1 MVLLHL
7 KTDNALNTTLAKFDS
22 LYQDSFIQY
31 SNINNNIYLSGIANN
46 NFKIYNPLNAN
57 DNGLIY
63 NNNILTVRSHNT
75 QVIKNENE
83 YTEYPNDITSIY
95 SYQFTEKLIG
105 NLNPFEN
112 VFNNISN
119 RKWTSE
125 AIYTKASG
133 IGRCPQLPE
142 YQFKNK
148 NSYGYWGVIKFPY
161 QIIPVKI
168 SFSDFYTGSLVNP
181 VSEYNVPQYFDLYL
195 SNDNI
200 NWIQIYS
207 YISTVGIKEFSFA
220 NSTLY
225 SYIGIVITKINLNP
239 AITADNQ
246 GQSFNIDTIKIYSKP
261 ILHFDNN
268 IKIIDN
274 NLLNV
279 DILST
284 NKLVLNNSTIT
295 NETDLQNVIVTKSL
309 QEVKNLYNIYWQSN
323 ATTGFFNSN
332 IINKLSINSNF
343 ANSTLDINGDIAFKQ
358 RSLNNSFTLTNKG
371 AGNTIASSNVYIG
384 KISCISNTINYFNLS
399 LILFEFDKYYF
410 QTIDINGNYY
420 STSNLN
426 IYWKTTFDSTYLMQ
440 RIIGINYKIVP
451 EVNNITSIC
460 FYLKYN
466 PVLNITSA
474 VNTISNPNSDY
485 INNII
490 YSDLIATSHLSN
502 INFSIRSPTNVIIDN
517 DNNIYSNAYL
527 ISSICLNS
535 NNDILDDMNVTNL
548 IASNINSSNISL
560 FNNSIINSNF
570 LMLNN
575 DKKIIDSGISS
586 NTLARFINLPN
597 LANKIVGTN
606 SNGNITYLNES
617 SLLLSNLNKLNT
629 TPNSILIIDR
639 NSNFSTTSSI
649 PLSNIN
655 NVMNLFDF
663 NKQNNRFVCNSN
675 MQINKIFIGNSHIIT
690 SNNDKLLINN
700 REIPDDIFKLI
711 TKIPF
716 YQYNPQQPPTESIN
730 GNMITY
736 DIDIGD
742 TSMKISTFYGDE
754 NSDDENIL
762 NIFKNLDINRYWKT
776 RDKFKNYTKSI
787 NERFSVILSLYET
800 DIDGNT
806 IYCGAY
812 IIFEFQ
818 FEFILNYYIIY
829 VNYPYLKNSIREFD
843 LYGYDNVANGWRKIH
858 TQRNLIMKNNL
869 IPNVFY
875 INKTYFTNYSKYAF
889 CILNTNNNTEGDVEV
904 YINGFEFYGY
914 RATRD
919 DTSKLYSY
927 NNEYNIPVLFGI
939 NNVGIHNFK
948 PFCPLSIGDDL
959 PSNPTTSMINI
970 NHPSFVDNIESN
982 IITITRPSTNSDY
995 KGIKATHYLNSFF
1008 DSNTN
1013 YTIKL
1018 SQSNITNEKVI
1029 LSMNSTGNVAIGG
1042 YPSSNLNN
1050 NGLSLYDNNSNYVN
1064 IYSDNLES
1072 SYSIILPPNSGMKDM
1087 SLYINSITDNNVNLK
1102 FKDPLNVIAD
1112 YSMVDFQG
1120 VNLIQKNFDK
1130 KVLIKLPSETTINSN
1145 YSVYLPKYEK
1155 EKISSNQTFIIDRI
1169 VDENKI
1175 FLKFDNP
1182 VRDIIDTTFI
1192 KIGDQSLATINEC
1205 NITVQLAGKC
1215 VIAHLTTDITGFD
1228 RTFLTNKALTVI
1240 GKSYISIDTT
1250 VDSDISYKYN
1260 IKLIDDPLGKIN
1272 KLNGYT
1278 FNRNDTDD
1286 DKRYSGLIAQEVIK
1300 VMPEVVTVKHD
1311 GKYRIIYTTLA
1322 GLFVEAIKKL
1332 DNKYDYINLKLNC
1345 FIGIVG
1351 LGLLYL
1357 YKKR

>member
-7 KTDNALNTTLAKFDS
+7 KTDNATNTTLAKFDS

-46 NFKIYNPLNAN
+46 NFKIYNPSNTN
-57 DNGLIY
+57 DNGLVYY
-63 NNNILTVRSHNT
+63 NNLLTVKYHNT

-83 YTEYPNDITSIY
+83 YTEYPNDITSIDL
-95 SYQFTEKLIG
+95 YQFTEKLAG
-105 NLNPFEN
+105 NLLNPFVN
-112 VFNNISN
+112 CFNNINN
-119 RKWTSE
+119 RKWISE
-125 AIYTKASG
+125 AIYTKNNNE
-133 IGRCPQLPE
+133 GRCPRLPE

-148 NSYGYWGVIKFPY
+148 DSYGYWGVIKFPY
-161 QIIPVKI
+161 QIIPIKI
-168 SFSDFYTGSLVNP
+168 SFSDFYTGSLLNQ

-200 NWIQIYS
+200 NWIPIYS
-207 YISTVGIKEFSFA
+207 YVNNVGIKEFSFA

-239 AITADNQ
+239 AITEVNQ

-261 ILHFDNN
+261 ILHFDKN

-274 NLLNV
+274 NLLNI

-284 NKLVLNNSTIT
+284 KQLVLNNSTIT

-323 ATTGFFNSN
+323 ATTGFLNSN

-371 AGNTIASSNVYIG
+371 AGNIITSSNVYIG

-420 STSNLN
+420 STTNLN

-440 RIIGINYKIVP
+440 RIVGINYQIIP

-460 FYLKYN
+460 FYVKYN
-466 PVLNITSA
+466 PILNIKSA
-474 VNTISNPNSDY
+474 VNTINNPNSDY

-490 YSDLIATSHLSN
+490 YSDLITTSHLSN
-502 INFSIRSPTNVIIDN
+502 INFSIRSPTNIIINDDN
-517 DNNIYSNAYL
+517 DIYSNAYL

-548 IASNINSSNISL
+548 FASNINSSNISL

-597 LANKIVGTN
+597 LANKIIGTT
-606 SNGNITYLNES
+606 SNGNIAYLNES

-629 TPNSILIIDR
+629 TPESILIIDT

-655 NVMNLFDF
+655 NVMNLFNF
-663 NKQNNRFVCNSN
+663 NKQNDRFFCNSN
-675 MQINKIFIGNSHIIT
+675 MQINKIFIGNSHTIT
-690 SNNDKLLINN
+690 SNNDKFLINN
-700 REIPDDIFKLI
+700 REIPDDIFKFI
-711 TKIPF
+711 TKIPL
-716 YQYNPQQPPTESIN
+716 YQYNPQQLPNGTEN
-730 GNMITY
+730 ANMITY
-736 DIDIGD
+736 DIAIGD
-742 TSMKISTFYGDE
+742 TSMKISTFNGDQSSA
-754 NSDDENIL
+754 NENIL
-762 NIFKNLDINRYWKT
+762 NIFKNLDINNYWKT
-776 RDKFKNYTKSI
+776 PAKFKNYINEI
-787 NERFSVILSLYET
+787 NERFSVVLSLYER
-800 DIDGNT
+800 DFNGDSI
-806 IYCGAY
+806 ICGAC

-829 VNYPYLKNSIREFD
+829 VNYPYLKNSIREFN
-843 LYGYDNVANGWRKIH
+843 LYGFDNISGRWKQMH
-858 TQRNLIMKNNL
+858 MQRDLIMKNNL

-875 INKTYFTNYSKYAF
+875 INKSDFTKYSKYAF
-889 CILNTNNNTEGDVEV
+889 CILNTNNNTEEDVEV

-919 DTSKLYSY
+919 DTNKLFSY
-927 NNEYNIPVLFGI
+927 NNENNIPVLFGI

-948 PFCPLSIGDDL
+948 PICPLSIGNDL

-970 NHPSFVDNIESN
+970 NHPSFANNIESN
-982 IITITRPSTNSDY
+982 IITITRPSTNLNY

-1018 SQSNITNEKVI
+1018 SQSTITNEKVI

-1042 YPSSNLNN
+1042 YPSSNLSN

-1064 IYSDNLES
+1064 IYCANLES
-1072 SYSIILPPNSGMKDM
+1072 NYSIILPPNSGTTDM

-1102 FKDPLNVIAD
+1102 FKDPLDVIAD
-1112 YSMVDFQG
+1112 YSMVNFQG
-1120 VNLIQKNFDK
+1120 INLIQKTLGK
-1130 KVLIKLPSETTINSN
+1130 KVLIKLPSETINSN
-1145 YSVYLPKYEK
+1145 YTVYLPKYEN
-1155 EKISSNQTFIIDRI
+1155 EKILSNQTFLIDKI
-1169 VDENKI
+1169 EDENNI

-1182 VRDIIDTTFI
+1182 VRDIIDTNFI
-1192 KIGDQSLATINEC
+1192 KIGNQSLPTINEDGVT
-1205 NITVQLAGKC
+1205 IQLAGKC
-1215 VIAHLTTDITGFD
+1215 VIANLTDEITGFN
-1228 RTFLTNKALTVI
+1228 RTYLNNKTLTVI
-1240 GKSYISIDTT
+1240 GKTYVTIDTT

-1345 FIGIVG
+1345 CIAIIG
-1351 LGLLYL
+1351 LGFLYL
-1357 YKKR
+1357 FKKQ